1 MRGTC
6 MERHTAKYSG
16 IQQKSIQSAIQS
28 YSRPSAHVAGHP
40 AGRAGEEAADQAD
53 LAHPG
58 RQLAA
63 NQQRNYES
71 NLVHGHEAAI
81 RLVDAHNYVCL
92 CCPAPLHNNG
102 MFKTGESFLNVL
114 RHVSSKQHSACVE
127 RWVKVKHLMRRLR
140 LFAQVAGRVMLW
152 HTRAVE
158 RAYAPGGLGFKE
170 AQADFQAHTSVC
182 M

>member
-1 MRGTC
+1 
-6 MERHTAKYSG
+6 
-16 IQQKSIQSAIQS
+16 
-28 YSRPSAHVAGHP
+28 
-40 AGRAGEEAADQAD
+40 
-53 LAHPG
+53 
-58 RQLAA
+58 
-63 NQQRNYES
+63 
-71 NLVHGHEAAI
+71 VHGHEAAI